1 MNPKRIFCFWEPQ
14 GAMPAYLKLCMRT
27 WTLNIPDYE
36 IVALN
41 YSNLDAYIGK
51 GAYDLSTLRKFHLQV
66 QKDAILAAVLN
77 EHGGVFM
84 DVDTIVTRDISPIV
98 RNLSRTEVVTFN
110 LHLGFVAARP
120 NSLVLTRWTQ
130 EAQARLARLGQDENG
145 DVPPGWD
152 YLGNG
157 VLADVMA
164 NIVSASGIGR
174 AYENIQRRQPL
185 WPVWARAAWRRFCD
199 PIWARRRG
207 VFFRVGYKKYLT
219 MLDRKRHGFIAEAAF
234 YGRTGMIPSEQYR
247 KFWFEEKL
255 DVANV
260 FRGTQRLIGLHNS
273 WTPEWYKALSEKE
286 VLENDCLLSKT
297 LKQILRR
304 PD

>member
-1 MNPKRIFCFWEPQ
+1 MNAKRIFCFWEPR
-14 GAMPAYLKLCMRT
+14 GAMTPYLQLCMET

-36 IVALN
+36 IVVLN
-41 YSNLDAYIGK
+41 YSNLDSYIKK
-51 GAYDLSTLRKFHLQV
+51 GTYDMAVLKKLDLNV

-120 NSLVLTRWTQ
+120 NSRLLTPWTK
-130 EAQARLARLGQDENG
+130 EAGKRLAQLGEG
-145 DVPPGWD
+145 ASGVVTPGWD
-152 YLGNG
+152 YLGNS
-157 VLADVMA
+157 VLADVMT
-164 NIVSASGIGR
+164 NMVRDSSVGR
-174 AYENIQRRQPL
+174 AYENIQQRRPA
-185 WPVWARAAWRRFCD
+185 WPFWARAVWRRFCE

-207 VFFRVGYKKYLT
+207 IFFRTGYRKYLR
-219 MLDRKRHGFIAEAAF
+219 MLDRKRYGFIAEAAF

-260 FRGTQRLIGLHNS
+260 FRGKQRLIGLHNS

-297 LKQILRR
+297 LRRILGR
-304 PD
+304 

>member
-1 MNPKRIFCFWEPQ
+1 MNAKRIFCFWEPQ
-14 GAMPAYLKLCMRT
+14 GAMPAYLRVCMRT
-27 WTLNIPDYE
+27 WELNIPDYE
-36 IVALN
+36 IIFLN
-41 YSNLDAYIGK
+41 YSNLDRYIKK
-51 GAYDLSTLRKFHLQV
+51 GTYDVSALRKFHLQV

-98 RNLSRTEVVTFN
+98 RKLSRAEVVTFN
-110 LHLGFVAARP
+110 VNLGFVAARP
-120 NSLVLTRWTQ
+120 NSRMLTRWTR
-130 EAQARLARLGQDENG
+130 EAQARLARLGQNKNG

-164 NIVSASGIGR
+164 DMVSASSIGR
-174 AYENIQRRQPL
+174 AYENLQRRQPS
-185 WPVWARAAWRRFCD
+185 WPVWVRAAWRRFCD

-207 VFFRVGYKKYLT
+207 IFFRVGYKKYLT
-219 MLDRKRHGFIAEAAF
+219 MLDRRRHGFIVEAAF
-234 YGRTGMIPSEQYR
+234 YGKTNLRSAEQYR

-255 DVANV
+255 GVEKV
-260 FRGTQRLIGLHNS
+260 FRGRQRLIGLHNS

-286 VLENDCLLSKT
+286 VLAHDCLLSRT
-297 LKQILRR
+297 LRHILAR
-304 PD
+304 